1 VKRAG
6 FVVAP
11 ALFVAG
17 LLVPR
22 ASHAYEDDFGDT
34 PRQEVAPTDDRAD
47 SGEPTHMVTRIA
59 ALGLYRGVYDL
70 GFTGGGA
77 SLSYGGDYPV
87 SGAFEMHVAGGRS
100 VGGLGFADVT
110 GMGTFQGKVAGG
122 LRLGLGAGLELLSI
136 GRATSGNLMG
146 GVGIA
151 SLARAGYDFGT
162 GHGFFVDADCAFMF
176 TFEAVVWGPELQ
188 LGYRF

>member
-1 VKRAG
+1 VRRAG
-6 FVVAP
+6 LVVAS
-11 ALFVAG
+11 ALVVAG
-17 LLVPR
+17 VLSARPSR
-22 ASHAYEDDFGDT
+22 AYEDDFGDT
-34 PRQEVAPTDDRAD
+34 PRQEVAPTDDRAG
-47 SGEPTHMVTRIA
+47 SAEPSHMVTRVA
-59 ALGLYRGVYDL
+59 AVGLYRSVYDL

-87 SGAFEMHVAGGRS
+87 SGAFEMRVAGGRS
-100 VGGLGFADVT
+100 VGGLGFADLT

-122 LRLGLGAGLELLSI
+122 LRHGHGVGLEVLSI

-146 GVGIA
+146 GLGLA

-162 GHGFFVDADCAFMF
+162 GRGFFVDADCAFMF